1 MRINT
6 GRPMQNSNIQRF
18 NQTHR
23 DEALDLYLFR
33 TLGEVRDII
42 DHWITKYNEERPHD
56 ALQGM
61 TSVEYLEAQI
71 MQKTLETYGPNYG
84 TYKICPGNKRTG

>member
-1 MRINT
+1 MRKLTEYCGMKLDQAN
-6 GRPMQNSNIQRF
+6 RLKEL
-18 NQTHR
+18 
-23 DEALDLYLFR
+23 EAENARLKRADA
-33 TLGEVRDII
+33 
-42 DHWITKYNEERPHD
+42 DHWITKYNEELPHD

-61 TSVEYLEAQI
+61 TSVKYLEAQI